1 MHTLRSHLGVSLIDF
16 ESNSENFYISDH
28 IKFLNWLWE
37 ILSNMWWFCKYFS
50 KMLDW
55 IKCDKTQLFA
65 ENLSE
70 QLHSMARRVFC
81 VGTLNFWK
89 AFERLPLVGFERLRG
104 SQWGRRR
111 ILESRHNCH
120 LSLRIK
126 HCSMPVTVGQWPVK
140 FFPTIERRFTS
151 RPVGRSQWIRGLSHL
166 IGQDGCSWIPW
177 VGGFIGCPFH
187 FYPFSKEKAKYCGFL
202 TNQIHSLSNIF
213 HHSCWGE
220 SIAI

>member
-1 MHTLRSHLGVSLIDF
+1 M
-16 ESNSENFYISDH
+16 
-28 IKFLNWLWE
+28 
-37 ILSNMWWFCKYFS
+37 LSNICDVMILILQVLTKWWTGFNATKL
-50 KMLDW
+50 K
-55 IKCDKTQLFA
+55 LFA

-111 ILESRHNCH
+111 ILESRRHNCH

-187 FYPFSKEKAKYCGFL
+187 FYPFSIRRKP
-202 TNQIHSLSNIF
+202 NIVVSWQIRFTHFQTYFIIRAGVNRLQFNDFNFVSKQWMMVNLSSLYQNVT
-213 HHSCWGE
+213 HTM
-220 SIAI
+220 